1 VYLVTAKEMRLMEQ
15 VFTEEAG
22 LPSAVLMESAGAA
35 VARVVAERVAA
46 PGRVLVLCGH
56 GANGGD
62 GFVAARHLAGAG
74 YDVAVW
80 LAGEEG
86 RIGGDAALMWRAL
99 RGSGV
104 EVVVWDGRAEPLVDA
119 IREADAVVDAL
130 LGTGAR
136 GTPRGR
142 VGAALSVLAACR
154 PRRGIVVSVDLP
166 SGVNA
171 DTGEAPP
178 EAVRA
183 DVTVTFG
190 APKWGH
196 FLFPAA
202 ALRGDL
208 VVSDIGIPP
217 ALAER
222 IGVAARIITRD
233 VARVGWPPRPRFSHK
248 GSHGHVLVVGG
259 SRSMPGAAQLAALAA
274 LRSGAGL
281 VTLAVPASAAPYVTG
296 RDPEILVW
304 AWPDEDGH
312 FAPDSWR
319 CLEEGPRRYTV
330 LAVGPGVGRWPG
342 GETWLAHLLL
352 GFPGPVVVDADAL
365 AFLAKS
371 RHLLRRRAAP
381 TIVTPHPREMG
392 RLLGREETVAEAAR
406 PETAR
411 AFAREHHVYVVLKG
425 AYSLVACPDGQLY
438 LNPTGSSALAK
449 GGSGD
454 VLTGVVAGLVAQTAD
469 VRAALLTGVWLHGR
483 AGERAGDPV
492 PHAPLAR
499 DVIARLPEAM
509 AELAVEGSAIRQTYF
524 PGN

>member
-1 VYLVTAKEMRLMEQ
+1 MHLVTAREMRLIEQ
-15 VFTEEAG
+15 AFTKEAG

-35 VARVVAERVAA
+35 VARSVAERVAA

-62 GFVAARHLAGAG
+62 GFVAARHLAIAG

-86 RIGGDAALMWRAL
+86 RLDGDAALMWRAL
-99 RGSGV
+99 QGTGV
-104 EVVVWDGRAEPLVDA
+104 QIVVWDGRADALADA
-119 IREADAVVDAL
+119 IRQADVVVDAL
-130 LGTGAR
+130 LGTGAS
-136 GTPRGR
+136 GAPRGR
-142 VGAALSVLAACR
+142 VGAAMSVLAACR
-154 PRRGIVVSVDLP
+154 PRRGIVVAVDLP

-208 VVSDIGIPP
+208 VVADIGLPP

-222 IGVAARIITRD
+222 VGVAARIITPE
-233 VARVGWPPRPRFSHK
+233 VARAGWPPRPRWSHK
-248 GSHGHVLVVGG
+248 GIHGHVLVVGG

-281 VTLAVPASAAPYVTG
+281 VTLAVPASAAPYVAG
-296 RDPEILVW
+296 RDPEILMW

-312 FAPDSWR
+312 FAPDSWQ
-319 CLEEGPRRYTV
+319 CLEEGSRRYSV

-352 GFPGPVVVDADAL
+352 RFPGPVVVDADAL
-365 AFLAKS
+365 AFLGQNLDLLS
-371 RHLLRRRAAP
+371 RRSAP

-411 AFAREHHVYVVLKG
+411 AFVLAHQVYVVLKG
-425 AYSLVACPDGQLY
+425 AYSLVACPDGRLY

-454 VLTGVVAGLVAQTAD
+454 VLTGIVAGLVAQTGD

-499 DVIARLPEAM
+499 DVIACLPEAM
-509 AELAVEGSAIRQTYF
+509 AALAVEGSATRQTYF